1 MKKLALLF
9 SIIILYSCSEYG
21 EKTKD
26 VTAKSQEEI
35 ITIKELDFPKIPDLI
50 ISDSISILLATS
62 YSSGEI
68 KLNIDSMNWIGLFSN
83 EDDSN
88 FTCCKTK
95 LKTKK
100 VLDQM
105 VDQDGKKTGTLV
117 YCENFDSKPILLIA
131 GIETAES
138 IHIDS
143 YLEFQNELLP
153 GESMQLG
160 SSTITASGIID
171 DRGFLIDYKL
181 AITGEKN
188 GMNIEHVFIEQNEF
202 ADDMLRFIWAGDID
216 KDGISD
222 LYMDISPKYSY
233 SKLALFLS
241 SKAGENEL
249 LKKVAEI
256 NIYGC

>member
-1 MKKLALLF
+1 MKKLVVLF
-9 SIIILYSCSEYG
+9 TIIILNSCSEFG

-26 VTAKSQEEI
+26 VTAISQEEI
-35 ITIKELDFPKIPDLI
+35 KTIKDEDTTKISDLI

-68 KLNIDSMNWIGLFSN
+68 KLNIDSMNWIGIFNN
-83 EDDSN
+83 EEDNN
-88 FTCCKTK
+88 FTGYKTK
-95 LKTKK
+95 LNTKK
-100 VLDQM
+100 VHDQM
-105 VDQDGKKTGTLV
+105 ADNDGEKTGTLV
-117 YCENFDSKPILLIA
+117 YCENYDSKPILLIA
-131 GIETAES
+131 GIETAEA

-216 KDGISD
+216 KDGIPD